1 MQNNG
6 ELTREDVLA
15 LRLEVAELRREMAE
29 LRREI
34 AARGL
39 PAAQSVTVTAPRKN
53 EDEVSTEQIMTE
65 WIEGEDA
72 WKAKETK

>member
-1 MQNNG
+1 
-6 ELTREDVLA
+6 
-15 LRLEVAELRREMAE
+15 MAE

-39 PAAQSVTVTAPRKN
+39 PAVQSVTATTPREN
-53 EDEVSTEQIMTE
+53 EDKVSTDQIVTE

>member
-1 MQNNG
+1 MDG
-6 ELTREDVLA
+6 LTKEDVLT
-15 LRLEVAELRREMAE
+15 LRLEIAE

-34 AARGL
+34 ADLRREIAARDI
-39 PAAQSVTVTAPRKN
+39 SVAMPGVSSPMIEQGEA
-53 EDEVSTEQIMTE
+53 VSTEQIMTE

>member
-1 MQNNG
+1 MD
-6 ELTREDVLA
+6 LTKEDVLA

-39 PAAQSVTVTAPRKN
+39 PAAQSVTVTVPRKS
-53 EDEVSTEQIMTE
+53 EDDVSTEQIMTE